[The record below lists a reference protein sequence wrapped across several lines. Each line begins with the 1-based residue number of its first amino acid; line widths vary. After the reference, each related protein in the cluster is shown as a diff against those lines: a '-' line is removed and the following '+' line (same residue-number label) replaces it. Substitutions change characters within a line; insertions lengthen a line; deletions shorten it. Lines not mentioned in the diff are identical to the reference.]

1 MKRRARLKQR
11 DLFESST
18 ELSGVMDQRLRAQVL
33 DLLCALLLEV
43 SAQEQRDHNTTKGNN
58 T

>member
-1 MKRRARLKQR
+1 MKRQARLKQR

-18 ELSGVMDQRLRAQVL
+18 EPSMEIDQRLRAQVL
-33 DLLCALLLEV
+33 GLLCALLLEV
-43 SAQEQRDHNTTKGNN
+43 SAQEQLDHNTTEGNN